1 MEQKQKEK
9 EDLITKINQI
19 ENEKDRQLM
28 ELEKEKKE
36 KELKLLEETQKRK
49 QGDIKHK
56 EDEVQNDKPKNE
68 KENVKGNIVIEFL
81 VNPDQN
87 DDDWRNFNSKVY

>member
-1 MEQKQKEK
+1 
-9 EDLITKINQI
+9 
-19 ENEKDRQLM
+19 M

>member
-1 MEQKQKEK
+1 MIKEK
-9 EDLITKINQI
+9 VIRRNTK
-19 ENEKDRQLM
+19 
-28 ELEKEKKE
+28 KK
-36 KELKLLEETQKRK
+36 T
-49 QGDIKHK
+49 GDIKHK

>member
-1 MEQKQKEK
+1 MEAEQKLKEA
-9 EDLITKINQI
+9 EEINRRLKQ
-19 ENEKDRQLM
+19 
-28 ELEKEKKE
+28 
-36 KELKLLEETQKRK
+36 KLLEETQKRK

-81 VNPDQN
+81 VNPDQ
-87 DDDWRNFNSKVY
+87 KVNHRRFLIMMMIGEILIAKSIDI